1 MYAIINPT
9 TFATVFYYTF
19 KAAAEAAAAYNVLP
33 GQKVYVIDFAEAKIE
48 QL

>member
-19 KAAAEAAAAYNVLP
+19 KAAAQAAAAYNVLP
-33 GQKVYVIDFAEAKIE
+33 GQKVYVIDFAETKIE